1 MIVGTTPLP
10 QVAAV
15 LREQAL
21 PAAEAAAR
29 LWRAHWQL
37 PDQAAALRLEAARA
51 AATRC
56 CAFLGCSN
64 VGQAGGPFA
73 GQGKG
78 SLTCSQCRTAWWVL
92 FFLCCSG

>member
-10 QVAAV
+10 RVAAV

-37 PDQAAALRLEAARA
+37 PAQAAELRLEAARA

-56 CAFLGCSN
+56 CAFLGCCS

-73 GQGKG
+73 GQGEG
-78 SLTCSQCRTAWWVL
+78 SQMCSGCRTAW
-92 FFLCCSG
+92 

>member
-1 MIVGTTPLP
+1 MGTTPLP
-10 QVAAV
+10 RVAAV

-37 PDQAAALRLEAARA
+37 PAEAAALQLEAVRA

-56 CAFLGCSN
+56 CAYLGCSN

-73 GQGKG
+73 GKEGGGQV
-78 SLTCSQCRTAWWVL
+78 CSQCRTAW
-92 FFLCCSG
+92 